1 MQRQRASTRLNS
13 SAILSLDVLFD
24 QSAGGIQVS
33 GDSGTG
39 KSTVMALMMQ
49 QLAQKSNS
57 PGFALIDPH
66 GDLARDMEAFC
77 ASLPPRQQRRVVIVH
92 PSDTARIAA
101 VNPLAVDD
109 ENLDDLTW
117 RARVLKKAGHC
128 AKILLHAWGEKDFNS
143 KPLLFKFCSWYL
155 ETLGLARL
163 LLPEVRCFF
172 DQNHPIYSPLSQLAP
187 DPIARQELLEL
198 AELRFA
204 DREELIAS
212 TKNRFLGFLKNPIVE
227 LSLGK
232 LGAVLNA
239 RTLIQEGAIVLIN
252 VEPGGVLRDEDREIL
267 ANVWLS
273 EFLFA
278 AYNTPRE
285 MRKPFGVF
293 VDELPLFA
301 ASSNLIRESV
311 TQVRKFRLHFCCAHA
326 GTQFFP
332 DGKDDKLL
340 NGLTGACRV
349 HVLFRHQ
356 HETDATYFAKLVK
369 LPALDPWKVKHVQKV
384 PTQFQDGHDIM
395 VLSDSSESW
404 SDGNQE
410 GTAEAT
416 GTTSTRTETSGRR
429 EDTGITRST
438 SQEELALQR
447 TVAEA
452 RAETAG
458 TSTSNS
464 QAQGS
469 SRTSTA
475 SWMRTHSRG
484 GGRTFKQ
491 TLVPR
496 LVIRDIVT
504 SVQFFSPDEQFM
516 QGASEL
522 SSLPIGTALL
532 YIAGKGSV
540 RVAFPLPKKPYQM
553 APKFGTKKQRQLR
566 SLVFDRPE
574 YGTPAAIQVERS
586 RFIQSLARHLTAL
599 LYERQRQARMF
610 PAPKSHGNTVVVLP
624 DTDTDPRSPL
634 AI

>member
-1 MQRQRASTRLNS
+1 MQRKSTRLNS
-13 SAILSLDVLFD
+13 SAILNLDMLFD

-49 QLAQKSNS
+49 QLAQKAYG

-77 ASLPPRQQRRVVIVH
+77 ASLPPRQQRRVVIIH
-92 PSDTARIAA
+92 PSDTSRIAA
-101 VNPLAVDD
+101 VNPLAVDSEGLD
-109 ENLDDLTW
+109 ELTW
-117 RARVLKKAGHC
+117 RARVLKKASHC
-128 AKILLHAWGEKDFNS
+128 AHILLHAWGERDFNS

-172 DQNHPIYSPLSQLAP
+172 DPNHPIYSPLSQLAP
-187 DPIARQELLEL
+187 DPIARRELLQL

-232 LGAVLNA
+232 LGAVLDA

-278 AYNTPRE
+278 AYNTPRAQ
-285 MRKPFGVF
+285 RRPFALF

-369 LPALDPWKVKHVQKV
+369 LPDLDPWKVKHVQKV
-384 PTQFQDGHDIM
+384 PTQFQDGHDLM
-395 VLSDSSESW
+395 VLTDSTENW
-404 SDGNQE
+404 SDADQQGS
-410 GTAEAT
+410 AEASGST
-416 GTTSTRTETSGRR
+416 DTRTESTGRHD
-429 EDTGITRST
+429 DTGLTRST
-438 SQEELALQR
+438 SQEELALRR
-447 TVAEA
+447 TVSEA
-452 RAETAG
+452 RAEATG
-458 TSTSNS
+458 TSASTAH
-464 QAQGS
+464 AQGS
-469 SRTSTA
+469 TRTTTASSSRTQT
-475 SWMRTHSRG
+475 RG

-496 LVIRDIVT
+496 LVVREIVT
-504 SVQFFSPDEQFM
+504 SIQFFTPDEQFTLA
-516 QGASEL
+516 ASEL
-522 SSLPIGTALL
+522 SSFPIGTALL
-532 YIAGKGSV
+532 YIAGKGSI
-540 RVAFPLPKKPYQM
+540 RVAFPLPKQPYRM
-553 APKFGTKKQRQLR
+553 APKFGVKKLRQLR
-566 SLVFDRPE
+566 TFVFDRPE
-574 YGTPAAIQVERS
+574 YDSPAKIQNERT
-586 RFIQSLARHLTAL
+586 RFLQSLARRLTAL
-599 LYERQRQARMF
+599 LYERQRLARVL
-610 PAPKSHGNTVVVLP
+610 PAPDASPMILPERP
-624 DTDTDPRSPL
+624 DTETDPRSPL